1 MARVCGVPEMINKEI
16 LADEGEE
23 TVQLVD
29 EIGELK
35 EILREVSKKLTRI
48 EARVKREALS
58 AASKAA
64 ESPSAAGVKKTVDL
78 SAQEVL
84 QVYED
89 LRLKAKSGDEE
100 YVRKKLLAMSATDL
114 NLMCCELGMPPSSKN
129 PTRRKM
135 FELIIGRIKQS
146 LMLSR
151 HIDRQTL

>member
-1 MARVCGVPEMINKEI
+1 MRNQEM
-16 LADEGEE
+16 LADGEE
-23 TVQLVD
+23 SVQLID

-48 EARVKREALS
+48 EARVKREAIA
-58 AASKAA
+58 AASKPAP
-64 ESPSAAGVKKTVDL
+64 SPSAVGVKTTVDL
-78 SAQEVL
+78 SAEEVIK
-84 QVYED
+84 VYED

-100 YVRKKLLAMSATDL
+100 YVRKKLSAMSATDL

-129 PTRRKM
+129 PSRRKM

-151 HIDRQTL
+151 HIDRQTTLNS

>member
-1 MARVCGVPEMINKEI
+1 MIKKDIFAANEQ
-16 LADEGEE
+16 ESGG
-23 TVQLVD
+23 LVD

-48 EARVKREALS
+48 EAQVKRGVLS
-58 AASKAA
+58 AASKN
-64 ESPSAAGVKKTVDL
+64 SQLSTVADVNKPANL
-78 SAQEVL
+78 SAGNVL
-84 QVYED
+84 EVYEE
-89 LRLKAKSGDEE
+89 LRLQAKKGHELE
-100 YVRKKLLAMSATDL
+100 VRQKLSAMSATDL

-129 PTRRKM
+129 PSRKKM